1 MKKKK
6 IVLFAATWIDLEGS
20 VFSEVNQTEKEDY
33 YMVSLYVESWKAKLI
48 KTEAR
53 MLVSRGWG

>member
-6 IVLFAATWIDLEGS
+6 TVLFVTTWIDLEGN
-20 VFSEVNQTEKEDY
+20 VLSEVNQREKEDY
-33 YMVSLYVESWKAKLI
+33 CMVSLYVESWKAKLI

-53 MLVSRGWG
+53 MVVSRGWG